1 VTRFNFSK
9 KGYHGRTP
17 LHYAIKLAMKKMNDP
32 DEDGAVDSRGPR
44 NFYEAFYFMVSNGLS
59 DLLIRDEDQ

>member
-1 VTRFNFSK
+1 
-9 KGYHGRTP
+9 
-17 LHYAIKLAMKKMNDP
+17 MKKMNDP